1 VQPSTQGEDRLA
13 CCAFADLENT
23 AKSFEGISK
32 AYAISAGRE
41 IRVFVDA
48 GKVNDLEQAKLAKDI
63 AKKIEAELTYPGVIR
78 VNVIRE
84 RRIEETAK

>member
-1 VQPSTQGEDRLA
+1 MEAYIKRLTE
-13 CCAFADLENT
+13 LENV
-23 AKSFEGISK
+23 ARGFEGVAK

-48 GKVNDLEQAKLAKDI
+48 GKINDLEQQKLAKNI
-63 AKKIEAELTYPGVIR
+63 AKKIEAELTYPGVVK